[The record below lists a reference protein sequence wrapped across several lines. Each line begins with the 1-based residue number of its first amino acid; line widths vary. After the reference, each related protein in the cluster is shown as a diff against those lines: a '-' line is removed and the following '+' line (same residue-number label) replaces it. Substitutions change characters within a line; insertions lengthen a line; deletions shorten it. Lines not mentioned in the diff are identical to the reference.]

1 MANIRAISL
10 NRRTTGRAPVS
21 VPIRAHDATLTVVF
35 DERQLMDAQGF
46 PVETILAGIKASA
59 DLYHRLILVAGLSG
73 SGKTATLRAVATH
86 TGVRMVNLSLE
97 LSHRLLDLTVRRR
110 VLELPCALDEILGR
124 DAPLVLLDNT
134 EILFDPAFRQ
144 DPLRLLQ
151 HASRNRTIVAS
162 WNGTVD
168 DRYLSYADPGHPE
181 HRRYPTDGLVIVVPS
196 AVT

>member
-1 MANIRAISL
+1 M
-10 NRRTTGRAPVS
+10 
-21 VPIRAHDATLTVVF
+21 
-35 DERQLMDAQGF
+35 
-46 PVETILAGIKASA
+46 ETILAGIVASA

-73 SGKTATLRAVATH
+73 AGKTGTLRAVAAH
-86 TGVRMVNLSLE
+86 TGAQVVNLNLE
-97 LSHRLLDLTVRRR
+97 LSRRLLDLTQSRRAIE
-110 VLELPCALDEILGR
+110 VPGALDEILGR
-124 DAPLVLLDNT
+124 DRPLVLLDNT
-134 EILFDPAFRQ
+134 EILFDPALRQ

-181 HRRYPTDGLVIVVPS
+181 YRRYAADGLVVVVPS

>member
-1 MANIRAISL
+1 
-10 NRRTTGRAPVS
+10 
-21 VPIRAHDATLTVVF
+21 
-35 DERQLMDAQGF
+35 MDAKVF
-46 PVETILAGIKASA
+46 PVETILAGIEASA

-73 SGKTATLRAVATH
+73 AGKTVTLWAVAAH
-86 TGVRMVNLSLE
+86 TGAQVVNLNLE
-97 LSHRLLDLTVRRR
+97 LSRRLLDLTQSRRA
-110 VLELPCALDEILGR
+110 LEVPGALDEILGR
-124 DAPLVLLDNT
+124 DRPLVLLDNT
-134 EILFDPAFRQ
+134 EILFDLALRQ

-181 HRRYPTDGLVIVVPS
+181 HRRYATDGLVIVVPS